1 LRLSLLSLSL
11 TELFDVGLCRLN
23 TSDVEQGHIELQR
36 ELLAES
42 LSSDAPK
49 AALESQKAGFESLF
63 SLKTESQTQDQSQG
77 EDLESIWKPQK
88 KQQDA
93 TPKPPKNKPDG
104 APTPPTGP
112 PDEIK

>member
-1 LRLSLLSLSL
+1 MRLRLSPLPP
-11 TELFDVGLCRLN
+11 TELCDVGLCRLN

-88 KQQDA
+88 NQQ
-93 TPKPPKNKPDG
+93 DG
-104 APTPPTGP
+104 APKPLKNKQDGATPPTGP